1 MNQSG
6 RRRAWTRGRSAQAD
20 LAAERPFAPNSFGGR
35 FAPNSFGGR
44 FWIVAVLLFVLAGV
58 VSIVL
63 PPLAIV
69 LLAALVGVW
78 LAVSV
83 DVAALVLPLLIIRS
97 AADSIMDL
105 FTLFSGTPLEM
116 NLAGALNSF
125 TLGLGLAYALRRW
138 LIADRAG
145 RGHIILG
152 IPGAGWYTA
161 WLLIGLAGVAVS
173 LAPLETLKEWVRLAS
188 GLALFVLARP
198 LAANPARRPALVW
211 VIFLASLAPLALEF
225 YQLTTGTGYFFT
237 GLADTAY
244 AYRAQGTFGH
254 PAILASFLLVVTALA
269 GALWLTPAPTPA
281 AHGAIR
287 QPARPFAFFMLAL
300 AASGLLMTLA
310 RAQWLGLW
318 AVVIVLLAFRQP
330 RWLWLAI
337 VLPLLLL
344 ALPPVRQRLT
354 SADAQDS
361 VAWRWELWQVGLS
374 LIDLTRVIGRGLS
387 TFPIYVEQILPPRY
401 VAPPHNDYL
410 KVLIETGPLG
420 ALAWAGWQLRWLGA
434 AARRAAT
441 NPYALALASVVVGG
455 LVVSLTDNFVQYTS
469 VQWYVWVLAALAF
482 VDVPAVETAATLA
495 KPACAGSMQPGQ
507 GAA

>member
-1 MNQSG
+1 M
-6 RRRAWTRGRSAQAD
+6 
-20 LAAERPFAPNSFGGR
+20 
-35 FAPNSFGGR
+35 
-44 FWIVAVLLFVLAGV
+44 LLFALAGA
-58 VSIVL
+58 VSVAL
-63 PPLAIV
+63 PPLAV
-69 LLAALVGVW
+69 VMLAALAGAW

-83 DVAALVLPLLIIRS
+83 DAATLVLPLLLIRS

-145 RGHIILG
+145 RPHTVLG
-152 IPGAGWYTA
+152 IPGGGWYIA
-161 WLLIGLAGVAVS
+161 WLSIGLAGLAVS
-173 LAPLETLKEWVRLAS
+173 LAPLETLKEWVRLGS
-188 GLALFVLARP
+188 GPALFVLARP

-211 VIFLASLAPLALEF
+211 VTFLASLTPIALELF
-225 YQLTTGTGYFFT
+225 QLATGAGYFFV
-237 GLADTAY
+237 GLANTAY

-269 GALWLTPAPTPA
+269 GALWLTPAPADPPP
-281 AHGAIR
+281 GALR
-287 QPARPFAFFMLAL
+287 LPSRPLAFGMFIL
-300 AASGLLMTLA
+300 AAGSLLLTLS

-318 AVVIVLLAFRQP
+318 AVVIVLLAFRRP

-344 ALPPVRQRLT
+344 TLPPVRQRLT
-354 SADAQDS
+354 SADAQES
-361 VAWRWELWQVGLS
+361 VTWRWELWQVGLS
-374 LIDLTRVIGRGLS
+374 LVDLGRVIGRGLS
-387 TFPIYVEQILPPRY
+387 TFPVYVEQVLPLRY

-420 ALAWAGWQLRWLGA
+420 ALAWAGWQVRWLSA

-441 NPYALALASVVVGG
+441 NPFALALAAVVVGG

-469 VQWYVWVLAALAF
+469 VQWYIWALAALAF
-482 VDVPAVETAATLA
+482 VRE
-495 KPACAGSMQPGQ
+495 QP
-507 GAA
+507 

>member
-1 MNQSG
+1 
-6 RRRAWTRGRSAQAD
+6 
-20 LAAERPFAPNSFGGR
+20 
-35 FAPNSFGGR
+35 
-44 FWIVAVLLFVLAGV
+44 
-58 VSIVL
+58 
-63 PPLAIV
+63 
-69 LLAALVGVW
+69 
-78 LAVSV
+78 
-83 DVAALVLPLLIIRS
+83 
-97 AADSIMDL
+97 
-105 FTLFSGTPLEM
+105 
-116 NLAGALNSF
+116 
-125 TLGLGLAYALRRW
+125 
-138 LIADRAG
+138 
-145 RGHIILG
+145 
-152 IPGAGWYTA
+152 
-161 WLLIGLAGVAVS
+161 
-173 LAPLETLKEWVRLAS
+173 
-188 GLALFVLARP
+188 
-198 LAANPARRPALVW
+198 
-211 VIFLASLAPLALEF
+211 
-225 YQLTTGTGYFFT
+225 
-237 GLADTAY
+237 
-244 AYRAQGTFGH
+244 
-254 PAILASFLLVVTALA
+254 
-269 GALWLTPAPTPA
+269 
-281 AHGAIR
+281 
-287 QPARPFAFFMLAL
+287 
-300 AASGLLMTLA
+300 LLMTLA

-330 RWLWLAI
+330 RWLWLAF

-374 LIDLTRVIGRGLS
+374 LIDLARVIGRGLS

-441 NPYALALASVVVGG
+441 NPYALALAAVVVGG